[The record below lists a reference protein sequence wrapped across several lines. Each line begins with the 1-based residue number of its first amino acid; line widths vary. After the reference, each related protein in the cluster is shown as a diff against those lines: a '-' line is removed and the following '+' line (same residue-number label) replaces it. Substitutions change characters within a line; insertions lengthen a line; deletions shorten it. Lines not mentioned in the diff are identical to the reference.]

1 MVTVERVLV
10 VDDNAENRL
19 LARATLDD
27 EGIACTVVTNGE
39 DALAAFVRE
48 VPDCVL
54 LDIRMPGLD
63 GIEVCRRMRALPGG
77 ERVAIVF
84 VTAQRDL
91 DTFDEAS
98 RAGGDDFLTKP
109 FNTAELVVR
118 IQTAI
123 HLRRLTAAH
132 HELAAQLKRQRDQL
146 QRLQLQKEQLTQF
159 LVHDFKNPV
168 NSIYLHA
175 QRVLRNTADEPSR
188 DAAESIKGDSRALL
202 RMISNLLDIGKA
214 DEGQLAPVRE
224 RLALGQLIDQVVVEL
239 RPLAAAVGVT
249 IAVHVV
255 ACELELD
262 RDLMFRVLA
271 NLVDNAIRHAPE
283 ATALTIS
290 ARPLSPAAVELRV
303 ADAGSGVPIELRT
316 RIFERF
322 VSAGDDVVRANR
334 GLGLAFCRVAVEAH
348 GGRIW
353 VEDSNPGAT
362 FCIELP
368 VSYHHR

>member
-19 LARATLDD
+19 LAQATLDD
-27 EGIACTVVTNGE
+27 EDIACTVVTNGE

-48 VPDCVL
+48 APDCVL

-63 GIEVCRRMRALPGG
+63 GIEVCQRMRALPGG

-84 VTAQRDL
+84 VTAQRGV

-109 FNTAELVVR
+109 FNPAELVVR
-118 IQTAI
+118 IQTAV
-123 HLRRLTAAH
+123 HLRRLTDAH

-159 LVHDFKNPV
+159 LIHDFKNPV

-175 QRVLRNTADEPSR
+175 QRVLRNTADAR
-188 DAAESIKGDSRALL
+188 DAAESIQGDSRALL

-214 DEGQLAPVRE
+214 DEGQLAPVRD
-224 RLALGQLIDQVVVEL
+224 RLDLGRLIDEVAVEL
-239 RPLAAAVGVT
+239 RPLAAAVDVT
-249 IAVHVV
+249 IVVDVV

-262 RDLMFRVLA
+262 RDLIFRVLA

-283 ATALTIS
+283 ATAVTIS
-290 ARPLSPAAVELRV
+290 VRPLSPAAVEVRV
-303 ADAGSGVPIELRT
+303 ADSGSGVPIEMRT

-334 GLGLAFCRVAVEAH
+334 GLGLAFCRVAIEAH

-353 VEDSNPGAT
+353 VEDANPGAA

-368 VSYHHR
+368 TQ

>member
-27 EGIACTVVTNGE
+27 EDIACTVVTNGE
-39 DALAAFVRE
+39 DALAAFVLE
-48 VPDCVL
+48 PPDCVL

-84 VTAQRDL
+84 VTAQRDV
-91 DTFDEAS
+91 DSFDEAS

-159 LVHDFKNPV
+159 LIHDFKNPV

-175 QRVLRNTADEPSR
+175 QRVLRNTADERSH
-188 DAAESIKGDSRALL
+188 DAAERIQGDSRALL

-214 DEGQLAPVRE
+214 DEGQLAPTRE
-224 RLALGQLIDQVVVEL
+224 RIELGRLIDEVVVEL
-239 RPLAAAVGVT
+239 RPLAAAVDVT

-303 ADAGSGVPIELRT
+303 VDAGSGVPIELRT

-322 VSAGDDVVRANR
+322 VSAGDDIVRTNR
-334 GLGLAFCRVAVEAH
+334 GLGLAFCRVAIEAH

-353 VEDSNPGAT
+353 VEDANPGAA

-368 VSYHHR
+368 TRKTQ